1 MNSQSAVN
9 YATGIMN
16 DFFHSYLEGMNR
28 IRWALARESPQTY
41 GKSWGEVSCRS
52 ILIIGGT
59 LLNNLDVP
67 VHVNNLPKNNA
78 FLNGIPMSRFNK
90 TIF

>member
-1 MNSQSAVN
+1 MNYQSTVN

-16 DFFHSYLEGMNR
+16 DFFHSIGFVGPLPENLHRLMEKVEEKFPAGTFQSLE
-28 IRWALARESPQTY
+28 
-41 GKSWGEVSCRS
+41 V
-52 ILIIGGT
+52 LI
-59 LLNNLDVP
+59 NMDVA

-78 FLNGIPMSRFNK
+78 FLNGIPISRFNK